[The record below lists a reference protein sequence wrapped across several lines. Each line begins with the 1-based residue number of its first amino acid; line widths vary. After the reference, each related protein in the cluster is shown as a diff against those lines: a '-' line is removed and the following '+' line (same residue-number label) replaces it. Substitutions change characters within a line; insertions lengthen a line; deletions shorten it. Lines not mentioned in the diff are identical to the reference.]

1 MYVPRR
7 APVVATTRDPLTP
20 GVVLREPAAAVI
32 RDFIKTKHEED
43 MAAEVAALMAY
54 AEMVTTFDSH
64 AAAWGYVNNN
74 FATRSTLVL
83 PRQGV
88 ALVRLDSVWRPYV
101 SCLGGLKEWRRG
113 KPQGNKPS
121 KTAQLAVWDLLLI
134 CERTKLRVSSQL
146 RQLFR
151 FVCIVVIER
160 FYQQVAAGELKLPKK
175 SPLKT
180 HRPSISA
187 DLQEVLDWFTVFAL
201 PSAQLSVLRKA
212 LVATAESVSVAV
224 IQLLRYTPLSPLPP
238 PPPRLHL
245 GVHVFGLRCGLQALC

>member
-1 MYVPRR
+1 MYVTVVAVPSDVVVAMTCSCRAVPRR
-7 APVVATTRDPLTP
+7 
-20 GVVLREPAAAVI
+20 AAAVI

-43 MAAEVAALMAY
+43 MAAEVRALMSY

-88 ALVRLDSVWRPYV
+88 ALVHLDSVWRPYV

-121 KTAQLAVWDLLLI
+121 KTAQIAVWDLLLI

-151 FVCIVVIER
+151 FVCIVVIEH
-160 FYQQVAAGELKLPKK
+160 FYQQVAAGVLKLPKK

-187 DLQEVLDWFTVFAL
+187 DLQEILDWFTVFAL
-201 PSAQLSVLRKA
+201 PSAQLSALRKE

-224 IQLLRYTPLSPLPP
+224 IQM
-238 PPPRLHL
+238 
-245 GVHVFGLRCGLQALC
+245 LRCAPSLRRSLHTVARLNQVRVR